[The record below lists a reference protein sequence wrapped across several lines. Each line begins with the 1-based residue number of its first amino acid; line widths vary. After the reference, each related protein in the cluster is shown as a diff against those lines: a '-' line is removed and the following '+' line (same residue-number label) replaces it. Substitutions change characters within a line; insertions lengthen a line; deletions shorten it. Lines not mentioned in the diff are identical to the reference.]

1 MSPLARRAALLVLA
15 LTACA
20 SPPEPEPEPV
30 RAMPPAST
38 TVEAG
43 FAGPDVALGREI
55 ATRVCSRCHALE
67 GEGPSPHP
75 AAPAFPLLAR
85 RLPGDVLLPRLEE
98 GIRANHPAMPEIR
111 LAPSEID
118 SFLAFWST
126 L

>member
-1 MSPLARRAALLVLA
+1 MSPLGRRAALLALA

-20 SPPEPEPEPV
+20 SPPEPDAV
-30 RAMPPAST
+30 RSAAPASA
-38 TVEAG
+38 TVEAAP
-43 FAGPDVALGREI
+43 AGPDVALGREI

-85 RLPGDVLLPRLEE
+85 RLPADVLLPRLEE
-98 GIRANHPAMPEIR
+98 GIRATHPAMPEVR

>member
-1 MSPLARRAALLVLA
+1 MSPLGCRAALLALA
-15 LTACA
+15 LSACA
-20 SPPEPEPEPV
+20 SQLEPEAV
-30 RAMPPAST
+30 RWTAAASA
-38 TVEAG
+38 TVETAS
-43 FAGPDVALGREI
+43 AGPDVALGREI

-98 GIRANHPAMPEIR
+98 GIRASHPDMPEVR
-111 LAPSEID
+111 LAPAEID